1 MKVNSIIDKWN
12 GISAAKKA
20 SLALIFAKFCQ
31 KGISMISTPIF
42 TRIMDTDQYG
52 VITNFTSWQSIILII
67 ATLNLSQGVFNNGML
82 EFKND
87 RNRFTLSALAL
98 ANFCTIVCFSIYV
111 LFHNYLIQVV
121 GLSDPLML
129 LMFCYMI
136 FYPAY
141 SYWSSRQRYEFKY
154 KLLTVLT
161 ITTTLTQMLL
171 GVVAVLNVD
180 VNSQGTTKLIASE
193 IVMIIAGIVMY
204 IYIAIKAKFQIKFE
218 YIKYAF
224 QFNIFLVPHFLA
236 MTVLA
241 SGDKIMITAMI
252 GSTQTAIYGVSYTAA
267 SVINVFW
274 QAIEAS
280 WTPWLFEHLNAND
293 RRPIKSRGNQIITI
307 FALLSICCML
317 FAPEIMH
324 VLASPAYI
332 EGIYIIPSVTAGVYF
347 TAVYAMYM
355 RVEYYSK
362 KTKAT
367 MIGSIIAAIANVIL
381 NYIFI
386 GLFGYMAAGYT
397 TLVCYILVSAF
408 HYWYSR
414 KIGMKD
420 IYDDRYIMGLSAV
433 MIVISIL
440 VTFTYSFNLIRY
452 SIIAILACICIW
464 KRNYIFKYI
473 MSIVR

>member
-1 MKVNSIIDKWN
+1 MKINGIVEKWN

-87 RNRFTLSALAL
+87 RNRFTLSALTL
-98 ANFCTIVCFSIYV
+98 ANLCTILTFGIYV
-111 LFHNYLIQVV
+111 IFHDYLFEIV
-121 GLSDPLML
+121 GLSDS
-129 LMFCYMI
+129 LMFLMFAYMI

-154 KLLTVLT
+154 KLLTALT
-161 ITTTLTQMLL
+161 IITTLVQMLL
-171 GVVAVLNVD
+171 GVIAVLNVN
-180 VNSQGTTKLIASE
+180 VNHQGIAKLMASE
-193 IVMIIAGIVMY
+193 IVMIVAGVVMY
-204 IYIAIKAKFQIKFE
+204 IFIAIRAKLQIKFE

-224 QFNIFLVPHFLA
+224 RFNIFLVPHFLA

-241 SGDKIMITAMI
+241 SGDKIMITAMV

-280 WTPWLFEHLNAND
+280 WTPWLFEHLSAKD
-293 RRPIKSRGNQIITI
+293 LKPIKSRGNQIITV
-307 FALLSICCML
+307 FGLLSIVCML
-317 FAPEIMH
+317 FAPEIMRF
-324 VLASPAYI
+324 LASPAYL

-367 MIGSIIAAIANVIL
+367 MVGSILAAIANVVL

-386 GLFGYMAAGYT
+386 SLFGYMAAGYT
-397 TLVCYILVSAF
+397 TLACYILLSVF

-420 IYDDRYIMGLSAV
+420 IYDDKFIMGLSFAMMV
-433 MIVISIL
+433 GSIL
-440 VTFTYSFNLIRY
+440 ITFTYSFSLIRY
-452 SIIAILACICIW
+452 ILILILACICFW
-464 KRNYIFKYI
+464 KRKYI
-473 MSIVR
+473 LNYVATIIK

>member
-1 MKVNSIIDKWN
+1 MKINSIVDKWN

-42 TRIMDTDQYG
+42 TRIMATDQYG
-52 VITNFTSWQSIILII
+52 AITNFTSWQSIILII

-98 ANFCTIVCFSIYV
+98 ANLCTILCFGIYA
-111 LFHNYLIQVV
+111 LFHDYLIEIV
-121 GLSDPLML
+121 GLSDPLMH
-129 LMFCYMI
+129 LMFAYMI

-141 SYWSSRQRYEFKY
+141 SYWSSRQRYEFRY

-161 ITTTLTQMLL
+161 IVTTLIQMLL

-180 VNSQGTTKLIASE
+180 VNNQGIAKLMASE
-193 IVMIIAGIVMY
+193 VVMIVAGIIMY
-204 IYIAIKAKFQIKFE
+204 VCIAIRARFQIKFA

-224 QFNIFLVPHFLA
+224 RFNIFLIPHFLA

-241 SGDKIMITAMI
+241 SGDKIMITAMV

-280 WTPWLFEHLNAND
+280 WTPWLFEHLSAND
-293 RRPIKSRGNQIITI
+293 RKPIKLRGNQIITI
-307 FALLSICCML
+307 FALLSIACML

-324 VLASPAYI
+324 ILASSAYM

-355 RVEYYSK
+355 RIEYYSK

-367 MIGSIIAAIANVIL
+367 MIGSIAAAIANVIL

-386 GLFGYMAAGYT
+386 SLFGYMAAGYT
-397 TLVCYILVSAF
+397 TLACYILLSAF

-420 IYDDRYIMGLSAV
+420 IYDDKYIMGLSFA
-433 MIVISIL
+433 MILVSIL
-440 VTFTYSFNLIRY
+440 ITFTYSLNLIRY
-452 SIIAILACICIW
+452 VLIVILAGFCFW
-464 KRNYIFKYI
+464 KSKFILKYI
-473 MSIVR
+473 MSIIK